1 MSEKASLRAIATTPL
16 VVWIAL
22 LAALAVTVAYALLPH
37 APLKP
42 VVALSISALK
52 ATIIAL
58 FFMRLNKETSLVR
71 LTALAGVFWLSF
83 LFLFAFADYLTRAAP
98 ISG

>member
-1 MSEKASLRAIATTPL
+1 MRKRPALGALIAMPL
-16 VVWIAL
+16 LVWLAL
-22 LAALAVTVAYALLPH
+22 LVALGATVAYALVPH

-42 VVALSISALK
+42 AFALSVSALK
-52 ATIIAL
+52 AALIAL

-83 LFLFAFADYLTRAAP
+83 LFLFTFADYLTRAPP